1 MEQLKCRI
9 GQHYHDNKQML
20 KHIRVDPVTH
30 VRNQFKAA
38 IAQTAAAFKDV
49 IFGNDNKQLMTAE
62 KPISI
67 MEHTLSLIT
76 IW

>member
-1 MEQLKCRI
+1 
-9 GQHYHDNKQML
+9 ML

-49 IFGNDNKQLMTAE
+49 TFGNDKKQLMTAE